1 MDITITASAVAW
13 YAAVVSTCSMAV
25 SVFVALRDRAR
36 LKVEARTGYT
46 VMDSVAGYQKD
57 KLYIMVTV
65 ANAGR
70 RPVTLGNVALLRKR
84 RFKGGHHLL
93 TDSFLRGPTELPE
106 GKSATFL
113 VEQAQINLT
122 EIRCAIAYDQAG
134 RQWRGRLVDE
144 CSKT

>member
-13 YAAVVSTCSMAV
+13 YAAVVSTCSMTV
-25 SVFVALRDRAR
+25 SGFVALRDRAR

-46 VMDSVAGYQKD
+46 VMDSVVGYQKD

-65 ANAGR
+65 SNAGR
-70 RPVTLGNVALLRKR
+70 RPVTLGNVVLLRKR
-84 RFKGGHHLL
+84 RFKGGHHIL

-113 VEQAQINLT
+113 VEQTLISPA
-122 EIRCAIAYDQAG
+122 EIRCAVAYDQAG
-134 RQWRGRLVDE
+134 RRWKGRFIDE
-144 CSKT
+144 RSKP